1 MVNAGVFNLSAGS
14 FRSHDVDKIVA
25 EGVRLAK

>member
-1 MVNAGVFNLSAGS
+1 MVNAGVFNLSAGI
-14 FRSHDVDKIVA
+14 FGRDDVDKIVA